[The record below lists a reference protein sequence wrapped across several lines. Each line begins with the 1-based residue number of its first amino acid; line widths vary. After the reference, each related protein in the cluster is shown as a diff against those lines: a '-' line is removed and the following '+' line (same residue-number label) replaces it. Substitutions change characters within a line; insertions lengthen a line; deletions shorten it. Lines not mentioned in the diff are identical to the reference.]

1 MLVGFT
7 FQQSTVNALN
17 YTQLVKF
24 TSTFFSKISNLTY
37 EEFYEGLKMRPCL
50 QYLQSSATLR
60 TIIDSANER
69 EVSVSAI
76 KSEAIKLIR
85 SSHALLSRLVSFVR
99 LGPLFFFLCIFARAD
114 YWPKQG
120 SRKAQLGS
128 PGIQGVLDLS
138 LMNTSRIS
146 LFREAVKKH
155 NIL

>member
-1 MLVGFT
+1 
-7 FQQSTVNALN
+7 
-17 YTQLVKF
+17 
-24 TSTFFSKISNLTY
+24 
-37 EEFYEGLKMRPCL
+37 MRPCL

-60 TIIDSANER
+60 TMIASTNER

-128 PGIQGVLDLS
+128 PGIQGVLDLR
-138 LMNTSRIS
+138 LMNTSQIS
-146 LFREAVKKH
+146 LFRDFSYNI
-155 NIL
+155 NILDFYLF